1 MPCKVTSGRT
11 AQSFSVQSAVEGSS
25 RSRMK
30 ASIIIATFNRGESLT
45 LVLNGLASMVVPSD
59 VEWEVLLVDNKST
72 DSTKAVILRF
82 AEEHRENFRYLFEG
96 KQGKSHALN
105 SAILQAQGDVLMTT
119 HYLTSKT
126 ARFVRTGPDEGDEGH

>member
-1 MPCKVTSGRT
+1 MESGAGGRAGSLGCSTSERRNGTMPCKVTSGRT

-72 DSTKAVILRF
+72 DSTKAVI
-82 AEEHRENFRYLFEG
+82 
-96 KQGKSHALN
+96 
-105 SAILQAQGDVLMTT
+105 
-119 HYLTSKT
+119 
-126 ARFVRTGPDEGDEGH
+126 